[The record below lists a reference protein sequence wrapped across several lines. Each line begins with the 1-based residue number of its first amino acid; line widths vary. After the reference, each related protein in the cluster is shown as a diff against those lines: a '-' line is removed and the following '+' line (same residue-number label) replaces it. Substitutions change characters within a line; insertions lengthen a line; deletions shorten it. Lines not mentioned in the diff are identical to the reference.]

1 MVLGDSDIAFALE
14 LFEPLGDLT
23 TRRMFGGMA
32 LYHQG
37 VIFALLRSD
46 ATLLLK
52 AEGDFRARLEA
63 EGWDRW
69 THTRKNGT
77 ETSMPYYI
85 IPGEVLDDPESAS
98 DLARASLE
106 SR

>member
-1 MVLGDSDIAFALE
+1 MALGDSDIAFALE

-23 TRRMFGGMA
+23 TRRLFGGIA
-32 LYHQG
+32 IYHQG

-63 EGWDRW
+63 DGWDRW
-69 THTRKNGT
+69 THTRKNGV
-77 ETSMPYYI
+77 ETSMPYYV
-85 IPGEVLDDPESAS
+85 IPGEVLDDADTAS

-106 SR
+106 AR